1 MESPPS
7 SAATITTEASSS
19 SLPPPVPASSSE
31 TLALTDDNDV
41 DGDVPPSKSQ
51 MKKRRRYEKLL
62 AIKLRRKEQ
71 TREVKRL
78 KAERDG
84 RDLDA
89 ERRIQ
94 MINEANGS
102 GRARR
107 DARWNA
113 ILSKAN
119 VDNSFRVCFDC
130 SFESQMTPKECNS
143 LALQLRY
150 AYATNRRS
158 SAPVRV
164 DVYGLKIGDVTRG
177 HLMNV
182 EGFPGR
188 WEERAFRC
196 HEGDLE
202 EVYTSC
208 RGSDGSTN
216 GDDRSDENGGVSRGS
231 SCDAIQGDIETG
243 NVDVATDSGGGSCVA
258 PPGPRLCAFD
268 TAFDIVGDGRA
279 NEVIAVDGDGRK
291 ALGCA
296 ATSPTTM
303 RRPPPSSPTPP
314 GHRFV
319 YLTGDSPNTLKT
331 LSNNSTYII
340 GGIVDRN
347 RLKFAAMKRAE
358 SINKVAPHLNVCT
371 ARLPLD
377 EHVDLKGSTRVLTCN
392 HVFEILQRY
401 RENGADWRDAIMTVL
416 PCRKDAEEKR
426 TDDDIEKKGGD
437 NGKNE
442 DDGVHIDALN

>member
-1 MESPPS
+1 M
-7 SAATITTEASSS
+7 ASNPS
-19 SLPPPVPASSSE
+19 SLPPPVPAASDAASE
-31 TLALTDDNDV
+31 TGALPDDCIIN
-41 DGDVPPSKSQ
+41 GDVPLSKSQ
-51 MKKRRRYEKLL
+51 MKKRKRYEKLL
-62 AIKLRRKEQ
+62 AIKTRRKEQ

-89 ERRIQ
+89 ERNMQ
-94 MINEANGS
+94 MINEANGI

-113 ILSKAN
+113 ILSRAKI
-119 VDNSFRVCFDC
+119 DSSFRVCFDC
-130 SFESQMTPKECNS
+130 SFESQLTSKECNS

-158 SAPVRV
+158 TAPVRV
-164 DVYGLKIGDVTRG
+164 DVCGLRTGGTTRG

-182 EGFPGR
+182 EGFPDR

-196 HEGDLE
+196 YEGDLE
-202 EVYTSC
+202 EVYATC
-208 RGSDGSTN
+208 LGSHGDGDGEGE
-216 GDDRSDENGGVSRGS
+216 GDDLLGKNGCDSRES
-231 SCDAIQGDIETG
+231 SCDASQDEVGTG
-243 NVDVATDSGGGSCVA
+243 NYDVATDDGGVV
-258 PPGPRLCAFD
+258 PP
-268 TAFDIVGDGRA
+268 TATNVVGDGREDDA
-279 NEVIAVDGDGRK
+279 IAGDGGGREVR
-291 ALGCA
+291 GCD
-296 ATSPTTM
+296 ATTPTTM
-303 RRPPPSSPTPP
+303 RSSPSSSSIPP

-319 YLTGDSPNTLKT
+319 YLTGDSPNTLTT
-331 LSNNSTYII
+331 LDDNSTYII

-358 SINKVAPHLNVCT
+358 SINAVAPHLNVCT

-401 RENGADWRDAIMTVL
+401 RENGADWRGAIMTVL

-426 TDDDIEKKGGD
+426 TDDGIGEEGEDI
-437 NGKNE
+437 
-442 DDGVHIDALN
+442 GVHIAAQSCNVKS